1 MLLFFFFCFAAVL
14 TQKLLSVDEL
24 QLPRIASQ
32 ATIIPSAT
40 AAEVYSQAALSQI
53 IAAAVQQANTQ
64 LVNSLN

>member
-1 MLLFFFFCFAAVL
+1 M
-14 TQKLLSVDEL
+14 LSVDDL

-32 ATIIPSAT
+32 ATIIPPTT

-64 LVNSLN
+64 